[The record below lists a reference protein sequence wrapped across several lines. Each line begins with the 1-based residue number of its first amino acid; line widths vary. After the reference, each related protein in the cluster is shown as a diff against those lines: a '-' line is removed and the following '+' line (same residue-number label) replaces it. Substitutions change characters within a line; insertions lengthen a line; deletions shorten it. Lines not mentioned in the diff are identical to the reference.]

1 MLQPIKFV
9 ISGLRYAC
17 VKRKKKKNATREV
30 HFMVCRFR
38 TRLRRPSLHKPCYD
52 SHICCI
58 NLSMQVQ
65 NESLNAGRFVVWL
78 LLLYFMR
85 HDKQNISSIVS
96 KYALNNICYT
106 GWKSQCYI
114 DSEGIIDASS
124 NLKNITAGKFFI
136 GVH

>member
-1 MLQPIKFV
+1 
-9 ISGLRYAC
+9 
-17 VKRKKKKNATREV
+17 
-30 HFMVCRFR
+30 
-38 TRLRRPSLHKPCYD
+38 
-52 SHICCI
+52 
-58 NLSMQVQ
+58 MQVQ
-65 NESLNAGRFVVWL
+65 NESLNAGRFVVGL
-78 LLLYFMR
+78 LLLYFMK